1 MGESR
6 LIDHEEMGESR
17 LMDYEERQANMDNE
31 A

>member
-6 LIDHEEMGESR
+6 LIDHEEMGKSR
-17 LMDYEERQANMDNE
+17 LMDYEERQVNMDNE